1 MLALACVV
9 SAPAGA
15 QPVCRPVTLVTSA
28 YPAELSAVLAKSSG
42 VRDRWTDDGVTF
54 YRTEIRGKPIVAAM
68 TGVGIV
74 NATRTAN
81 ASFADLTC
89 SRHGLRIARI
99 VFSGTAGGLPPAG
112 IGDVAVPA
120 TWYLTRTGRALP
132 ADPTLLAAA
141 RAAHPHLNHVTD
153 GVNPLAPCG
162 CKLPWVPPIDLHR
175 EPRVVVGGKGLSS
188 DPYQGFTFP
197 CVPGSG
203 SATGCRPCSF
213 ADPEE
218 TRRDVDTLA
227 RTDPRV
233 LTTLFADVDSGS
245 GYLTS
250 DMETAA
256 VAGVAASHAI
266 PFVGLR
272 GISDGPGDPNHL
284 PGFPVSFLVYQQLA
298 ATNAAATAAD
308 IIASTA
314 I

>member
-175 EPRVVVGGKGLSS
+175 EPRVVVGGKGLSRTHTKDS
-188 DPYQGFTFP
+188 RFRVYPAVAPRPVAGHARSQTLRRLVATSIRLPVPIPVYSQPCSPTSIRVRAISPPTWRPPPSPGLRRRTPYPSSAYAGSPMVPATRITFP
-197 CVPGSG
+197 
-203 SATGCRPCSF
+203 AFR
-213 ADPEE
+213 
-218 TRRDVDTLA
+218 
-227 RTDPRV
+227 
-233 LTTLFADVDSGS
+233 
-245 GYLTS
+245 
-250 DMETAA
+250 
-256 VAGVAASHAI
+256 
-266 PFVGLR
+266 
-272 GISDGPGDPNHL
+272 
-284 PGFPVSFLVYQQLA
+284 
-298 ATNAAATAAD
+298 
-308 IIASTA
+308 
-314 I
+314 